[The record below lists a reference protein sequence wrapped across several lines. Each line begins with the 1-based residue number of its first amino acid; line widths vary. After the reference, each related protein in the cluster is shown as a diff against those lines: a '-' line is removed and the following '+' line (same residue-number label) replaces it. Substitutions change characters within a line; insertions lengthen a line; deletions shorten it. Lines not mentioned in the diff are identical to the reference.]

1 MRILVTGSRGFV
13 GKHLLATL
21 ATAGHTGIAS
31 GRIQPESLPD
41 GWIGANRSDILAA
54 DCIDTQVDAIVHLEV
69 KHHVARATLQDREEF
84 RAVNVDGTR
93 RWLSWA
99 TAHKVERFVF
109 ASSVKAIKDNDG
121 CLDELAG
128 SEMSDPYGASK
139 AEAEAAVRTWAVKE
153 PGRSAIALRFPPIYG
168 VGNIANLA
176 AFARQVLAGKPCL
189 IGRGQ
194 ARKSVLSVSNA
205 TACILHALQ
214 IRAVGYEVYNAAD
227 ADPVS
232 LFELACYIAEAGGAP
247 KPRGVSYPVAIV
259 AAFTG
264 EVYERITGGEFPMNL
279 KRFRTMTSNSEVS
292 TEKLL
297 ATGFRPIEGTRQGV
311 QDMVDWLQSDQSV
324 RAR

>member
-1 MRILVTGSRGFV
+1 MRVLVTGSRGFV
-13 GKHLLATL
+13 GKHLVATL

-31 GRIQPESLPD
+31 GRIPPESLPD
-41 GWIGANRSDILAA
+41 GWIGAKRSDFLDA
-54 DCIDTQVDAIVHLEV
+54 DCVNTQVDAIVHLEV

-84 RAVNVDGTR
+84 REVNVDGTV

-99 TAHKVERFVF
+99 TAHNVEKLVL
-109 ASSVKAIKDNDG
+109 ASSVKAIKDTDG
-121 CLDELAG
+121 CLDELADP
-128 SEMSDPYGASK
+128 EISDPYGASK
-139 AEAEAAVRTWAVKE
+139 AEAEAAVRTWAGKE
-153 PGRSAIALRFPPIYG
+153 PERSAIALRFPPIYG

-194 ARKSVLSVSNA
+194 ARKSVLSVRNA

-214 IRAVGYEVYNAAD
+214 MPAVGYEVYHAAD

-232 LFELACYIAEAGGAP
+232 LFELACYIAEAGGVP
-247 KPRGVSYPVAIV
+247 KPRSVSYPVAIA

-264 EVYERITGGEFPMNL
+264 EVYQRITGAEFPMNL
-279 KRFRTMTSNSEVS
+279 KRFRTLTSNAEVS
-292 TEKLL
+292 TQKLH

-311 QDMVDWLQSDQSV
+311 KDMVDWLQSDHGSK
-324 RAR
+324 AR